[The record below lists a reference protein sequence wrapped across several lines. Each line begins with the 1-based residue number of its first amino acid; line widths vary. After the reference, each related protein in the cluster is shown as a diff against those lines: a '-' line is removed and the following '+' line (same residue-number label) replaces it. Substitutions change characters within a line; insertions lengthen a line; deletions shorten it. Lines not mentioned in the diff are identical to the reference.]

1 MKRSELKSK
10 NRAAI
15 EEIYW
20 KVFGTSNVT
29 NNEIPTWIVHG
40 FIAQGTCIDINWAKA
55 IDSIPKEKAHK
66 NDAKGGGHLAIMK
79 KEFASHPTDSGGIM
93 DVIDG

>member
-1 MKRSELKSK
+1 LKSK
-10 NRAAI
+10 DRAAI

-20 KVFGTSNVT
+20 KVFGTSSVT

-40 FIAQGTCIDINWAKA
+40 FIAQGKGIDINWAKA
-55 IDSIPKEKAHK
+55 IDSITKEKARK

-79 KEFASHPTDSGGIM
+79 KELASHPTDSGNIM
-93 DVIDG
+93 DIIDG